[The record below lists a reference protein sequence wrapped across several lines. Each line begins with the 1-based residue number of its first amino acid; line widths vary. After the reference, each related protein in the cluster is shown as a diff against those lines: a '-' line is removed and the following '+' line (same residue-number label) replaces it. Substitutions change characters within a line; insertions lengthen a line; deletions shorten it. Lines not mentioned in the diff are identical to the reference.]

1 MLKTTSGKPKESLS
15 SISPAG
21 RVRSHLQGGV
31 RRATRAAALQCAA
44 RPRPRD
50 PGPEPPV
57 SGRGG
62 VCVPQLSVP
71 PRSWGMVPDTAQPS
85 ALAVVLTV
93 GPHRALRGDLHGAT
107 GYGWI
112 LSVSATPS
120 SCQLFFPSPSCAR
133 PRVTVSSTPP
143 QCPSPRPS
151 PGWPLEFPSGVPSS
165 NSSPLDHSAS
175 NDKRDVEKMQT
186 RARRGRPAAPKG
198 LRCTLNN
205 TQGLAW
211 PTGPAPACLARPPP
225 PALTAWSHWPFQS
238 SDRPSSYPWHFITW
252 PLVSRLSTAGARG
265 LTAWPEDSSPSLCRE
280 PALS

>member
-21 RVRSHLQGGV
+21 RVRSHLQGGM
-31 RRATRAAALQCAA
+31 RRATRAAMLQCAA
-44 RPRPRD
+44 RPQPRD
-50 PGPEPPV
+50 PSPEPPV

-93 GPHRALRGDLHGAT
+93 GPHRSLRGDLHGAT

-112 LSVSATPS
+112 LSMSATPS

-151 PGWPLEFPSGVPSS
+151 PGRPLEFPGGVPSS
-165 NSSPLDHSAS
+165 NFSTP
-175 NDKRDVEKMQT
+175 
-186 RARRGRPAAPKG
+186 
-198 LRCTLNN
+198 
-205 TQGLAW
+205 
-211 PTGPAPACLARPPP
+211 GPFC
-225 PALTAWSHWPFQS
+225 
-238 SDRPSSYPWHFITW
+238 I
-252 PLVSRLSTAGARG
+252 
-265 LTAWPEDSSPSLCRE
+265 
-280 PALS
+280 

>member
-15 SISPAG
+15 SISLAG

-44 RPRPRD
+44 RPRPSD

-112 LSVSATPS
+112 LSMSATPS

-151 PGWPLEFPSGVPSS
+151 PGRPLEFPGGVPSS

-198 LRCTLNN
+198 LRCAHLAHGACPGLPRSPAAPRPHCLVTLAIPVLG
-205 TQGLAW
+205 QAK
-211 PTGPAPACLARPPP
+211 
-225 PALTAWSHWPFQS
+225 
-238 SDRPSSYPWHFITW
+238 
-252 PLVSRLSTAGARG
+252 LVSVALYH
-265 LTAWPEDSSPSLCRE
+265 L
-280 PALS
+280 ALSLPTQHGWSPRSHRVA